1 MCTYDAPASYE
12 CTFIAYRLD
21 IGHHHSPTKML
32 RPTAIVCAG
41 RLHEALDGFS
51 NLRKDLSFAILSLA
65 TTALD
70 GALESKRSHR
80 EFSKQID
87 WCWMINQGVAPRA
100 CVRAG
105 AQTWRA
111 HLRGRQRGRSERA
124 SGRWRTFFEFT
135 AYSMPPNLTCDEPR
149 PRL

>member
-1 MCTYDAPASYE
+1 MCSYDAPASYE

-51 NLRKDLSFAILSLA
+51 NLRTDLSFAILSVA

-87 WCWMINQGVAPRA
+87 WCWMINQGVAPGSRVRSRGCADLA
-100 CVRAG
+100 CSPSRPSE
-105 AQTWRA
+105 
-111 HLRGRQRGRSERA
+111 RSE
-124 SGRWRTFFEFT
+124 
-135 AYSMPPNLTCDEPR
+135 
-149 PRL
+149 